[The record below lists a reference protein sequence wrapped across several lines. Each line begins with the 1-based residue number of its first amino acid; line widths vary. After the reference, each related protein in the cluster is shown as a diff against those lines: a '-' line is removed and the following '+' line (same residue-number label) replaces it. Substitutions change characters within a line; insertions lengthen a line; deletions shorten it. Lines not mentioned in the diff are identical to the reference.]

1 MTMQTYSNRHA
12 ANTAEQQ
19 ISLESERIAVVEDG
33 VLKRAIRYDD
43 VREVRLFIGMAGRDS
58 QILCRITGHEA
69 TRIVFGSRRW
79 KAVGEWDNRADVFRA
94 FNAALHAKLEGRT
107 DSIAFIEGQPFW
119 SGILLPAIGLGL
131 AALGAAFTVYFLR
144 DSNPLALAGLP
155 GMAIGFYLA
164 WILRPRSAKPYDPAT
179 YAKTG

>member
-1 MTMQTYSNRHA
+1 MTIETYSNRHA

-33 VLKRAIRYDD
+33 VLKRAIRLAD

-58 QILCRITGHEA
+58 QIICRISGHDG
-69 TRIVFGSRRW
+69 TRIAFGSRRW
-79 KAVGEWDNRADVFRA
+79 KSVGEWDNHADVFRV
-94 FNAALHAKLEGRT
+94 FNAALHARLEERA
-107 DSIAFIEGQPFW
+107 DSVAFIEGQPFW

-131 AALGAAFTVYFLR
+131 AALGAAFAVYFLR
-144 DSNPLALAGLP
+144 DGNPLALAGLP

-164 WILRPRSAKPYDPAT
+164 WILRPRSPKPYDPAT
-179 YAKTG
+179 YAKSG